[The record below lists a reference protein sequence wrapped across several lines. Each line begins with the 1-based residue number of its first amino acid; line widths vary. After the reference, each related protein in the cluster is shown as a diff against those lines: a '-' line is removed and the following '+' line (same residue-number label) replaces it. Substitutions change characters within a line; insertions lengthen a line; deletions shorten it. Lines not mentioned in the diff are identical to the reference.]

1 MRTKNSHYISLLF
14 LIVSFYTY
22 SQSDPNNLV
31 FNGNK
36 ESVKKNY
43 IEAEVEY
50 RKAISK
56 DKTTSKAAH
65 NLGNI
70 LFENE
75 NYDEAIQEYFKTQ
88 KNSELNLEKHSAFHN
103 LGNSYMK
110 KKDYAQAIEAY
121 KNALRNNSEDDE
133 TRYNYALAKKF
144 LEGDKRQNSQNNNES
159 EDEKKDKSE
168 DQKENKEQDQKSDQ
182 DSDSENEKPK
192 EQDQNEEKD
201 QGGGLSKQQME
212 NLLEAVNNIEK
223 DLNQKLKSG
232 KKKVQTTKKA
242 EKDW

>member
-192 EQDQNEEKD
+192 EQDQNEEQD

>member
-75 NYDEAIQEYFKTQ
+75 NYDEAIQEYFKTK

-168 DQKENKEQDQKSDQ
+168 DKKENKEQDQKSDQ
-182 DSDSENEKPK
+182 DSDSEKEKPK

>member
-182 DSDSENEKPK
+182 NSDSENEKPK

>member
-144 LEGDKRQNSQNNNES
+144 LEGDKRQNSKNNNES

-168 DQKENKEQDQKSDQ
+168 DKKENKEQDQKSDQ
-182 DSDSENEKPK
+182 DSDSEKEKPK

>member
-50 RKAISK
+50 RKAISN

-88 KNSELNLEKHSAFHN
+88 KNSELNIEKHSAFHN

-110 KKDYAQAIEAY
+110 KKDYSQAIEAY

-168 DQKENKEQDQKSDQ
+168 DKKENKEQDQKSDQ
-182 DSDSENEKPK
+182 DSDSEKAKPK
-192 EQDQNEEKD
+192 EQDQNEAKD
-201 QGGGLSKQQME
+201 EGGGLSKQQME
-212 NLLEAVNNIEK
+212 NLLDAVNNIEK

>member
-1 MRTKNSHYISLLF
+1 MKTKNSHYISLLF

-168 DQKENKEQDQKSDQ
+168 DKKENKEQDQKSDQ
-182 DSDSENEKPK
+182 DSDSEKEKPK

>member
-159 EDEKKDKSE
+159 EDKKKDKSE
-168 DQKENKEQDQKSDQ
+168 DKKENKEQDQKSDQ
-182 DSDSENEKPK
+182 DSDSEKEKPK

-232 KKKVQTTKKA
+232 KKKIQTTKKA

>member
-1 MRTKNSHYISLLF
+1 MRIKISHYILLLF
-14 LIVSFYTY
+14 LIVSFYSY
-22 SQSDPNNLV
+22 SQSDPNNLL

-168 DQKENKEQDQKSDQ
+168 DKKENKEQDQKSDQ
-182 DSDSENEKPK
+182 DSDSEKEKPK
-192 EQDQNEEKD
+192 EQDENEEKD

>member
-50 RKAISK
+50 RKAISN

-168 DQKENKEQDQKSDQ
+168 DQKENKEQDQKSNQ

>member
-56 DKTTSKAAH
+56 DKATSKAAH

-133 TRYNYALAKKF
+133 TR
-144 LEGDKRQNSQNNNES
+144 
-159 EDEKKDKSE
+159 E